1 MGSDMDP
8 NGAAMRNYHSLNFR
22 KSEEDPAMTIRNFLE
37 MRESS
42 WSNVVQKLDV
52 EVSFLEY
59 L

>member
-42 WSNVVQKLDV
+42 
-52 EVSFLEY
+52 
-59 L
+59 